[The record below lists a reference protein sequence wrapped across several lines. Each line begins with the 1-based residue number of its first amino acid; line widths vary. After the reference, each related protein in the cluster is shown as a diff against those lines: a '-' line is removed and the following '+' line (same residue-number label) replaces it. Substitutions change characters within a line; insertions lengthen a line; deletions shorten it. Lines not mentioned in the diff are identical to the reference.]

1 MKQINEGQIFK
12 NYKKLCEYLEE
23 QVRTGKSKQLQLKDW
38 NRYFIMKGISLL
50 LIKYLILL

>member
-23 QVRTGKSKQLQLKDW
+23 QVKTGKSKQLQLKD
-38 NRYFIMKGISLL
+38 
-50 LIKYLILL
+50 